1 MKKFILDD
9 DTSSFGLKMLQSMGW
24 KKGNGLGKSQQG
36 NLDFIQVRY
45 KNNANG
51 LGFDGLQDNQWT
63 QNEANFDSLLKN
75 LNSLSNSNSNSNSG
89 DETDKKKAAKSLE
102 EMSKQSRARVHYK
115 KFTRGKD
122 VYKYSEKDL
131 ANILG
136 KKTLKEPEQKEKEI
150 AKPVEDDK

>member
-1 MKKFILDD
+1 
-9 DTSSFGLKMLQSMGW
+9 MGW

-51 LGFDGLQDNQWT
+51 LGFNGLQDDQWT

-75 LNSLSNSNSNSNSG
+75 LNSQSNSNSNSG
-89 DETDKKKAAKSLE
+89 DDTEQKKATKSLE

-136 KKTLKEPEQKEKEI
+136 KKSLKESEQKEEEV
-150 AKPVEDDK
+150 AKPVEDEK

>member
-1 MKKFILDD
+1 
-9 DTSSFGLKMLQSMGW
+9 MLQMMGW

-36 NLDFIQVRY
+36 NLDFLQVRY

-51 LGFDGLQDNQWT
+51 LGFDGLKDNQWT
-63 QNEANFDSLLKN
+63 QNEESFDSLLKN
-75 LNSLSNSNSNSNSG
+75 LNSQSNSNSNSG
-89 DETDKKKAAKSLE
+89 DETEIKKAAKSLE

-122 VYKYSEKDL
+122 VYKYSAKDL

-136 KKTLKEPEQKEKEI
+136 KKSLKEPEIKEEEVVT
-150 AKPVEDDK
+150 PVEDDK